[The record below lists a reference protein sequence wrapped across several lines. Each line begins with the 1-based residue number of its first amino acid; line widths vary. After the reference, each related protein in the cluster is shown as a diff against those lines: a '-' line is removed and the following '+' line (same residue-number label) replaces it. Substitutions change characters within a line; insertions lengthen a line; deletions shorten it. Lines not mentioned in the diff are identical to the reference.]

1 MKIKT
6 WLLLTYLL
14 VMLLPLVGG
23 YGLYLSITAYYQDKN
38 VAEYFEKVER
48 FMMDLKEYVSP
59 IHYSTKMKVTMK
71 RFYNAFTSNQVT

>member
-14 VMLLPLVGG
+14 VMLLPLAGG

-38 VAEYFEKVER
+38 VEEYFEKWSV
-48 FMMDLKEYVSP
+48 MMDLKDTLIRSITLP
-59 IHYSTKMKVTMK
+59 K
-71 RFYNAFTSNQVT
+71 